1 MQGLFSIMA
10 ILLLSFALTAE
21 DEIGISDI
29 DDTIDVLMEYKIPA
43 VFVESS
49 INQNSIKAVIEGAEK
64 KGLM

>member
-1 MQGLFSIMA
+1 MA